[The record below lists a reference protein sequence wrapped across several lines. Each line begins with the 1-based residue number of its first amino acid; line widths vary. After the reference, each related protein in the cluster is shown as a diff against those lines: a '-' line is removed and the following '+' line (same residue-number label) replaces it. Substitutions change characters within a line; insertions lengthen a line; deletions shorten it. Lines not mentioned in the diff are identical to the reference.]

1 MQVEELIKL
10 LSVFSANKTEPLKG
24 VCNHSPYTLGEK
36 YFIRTVTHYYTGRL
50 VAVYPT
56 ELVLSDVAWIADTG
70 RFNAALE
77 KGTLSEVEPMPGEV
91 ILGRGAIVDVSKW
104 SHDLPREV
112 K

>member
-1 MQVEELIKL
+1 MQVAELVRL
-10 LSVFSANKTEPLKG
+10 LEVLNAGKTETQET
-24 VCNHSPYTLGEK
+24 PYKLGGK

-104 SHDLPREV
+104 SHDLPKEV